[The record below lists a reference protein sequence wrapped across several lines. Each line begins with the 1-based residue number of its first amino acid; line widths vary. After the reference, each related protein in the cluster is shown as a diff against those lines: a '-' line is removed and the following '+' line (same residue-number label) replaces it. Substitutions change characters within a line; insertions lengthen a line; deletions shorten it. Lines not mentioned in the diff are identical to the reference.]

1 VAGSVSI
8 SALIVG
14 TALLGIFALAS
25 LSLNDSARTAADVLD
40 SGEKEPDIRLI
51 NASESSGTIHLNMT
65 NTGDEP
71 ISFDQTWFSI
81 DGDTPFRAS
90 DFHTQT
96 TILFSGETQHL
107 QLTGTGATSPS
118 RIFVASM
125 GGQSGVS
132 FS

>member
-1 VAGSVSI
+1 VGGSVSI

-25 LSLNDSARTAADVLD
+25 LSLNDSAITAAGVLEENSD
-40 SGEKEPDIRLI
+40 EPEIRLI
-51 NASESSGTIHLNMT
+51 NASEVSGVIHLNMT
-65 NTGDEP
+65 NAGDET

-81 DGDTPFRAS
+81 DGNLPIRAS
-90 DFHTQT
+90 DYHNQS
-96 TILFSGETQHL
+96 TILFPGETLHM
-107 QLTGTGATSPS
+107 QLSGTGFTSPA

>member
-1 VAGSVSI
+1 MGGSVSI

-25 LSLNDSARTAADVLD
+25 ISLNDSARTAAEVLD
-40 SGEKEPDIRLI
+40 ENLGEPEIRLL
-51 NASESSGTIHLNMT
+51 NASENGGTIHLNMT
-65 NTGDEP
+65 NIGDES
-71 ISFDQTWFSI
+71 ISFEKTWFSI
-81 DGDTPFRAS
+81 DGDSPFRMS

-96 TILFSGETQHL
+96 TVLFPGETQHI
-107 QLTGTGATSPS
+107 QLSGTGSTSPT

>member
-1 VAGSVSI
+1 MAGAVSI

-51 NASESSGTIHLNMT
+51 NASESSGTIHVNMT

-71 ISFDQTWFSI
+71 VSFDQTWFSI
-81 DGDTPFRAS
+81 DGNTPFRAS

>member
-1 VAGSVSI
+1 VGGSVSI

-25 LSLNDSARTAADVLD
+25 LSLSNSALSASEVLEG
-40 SGEKEPDIRLI
+40 STEEPEIRLL
-51 NASESSGTIHLNMT
+51 NASESNGTIHLNLT
-65 NTGDEP
+65 NAGDEI

-81 DGDTPFRAS
+81 DGTLPIRAS
-90 DFHTQT
+90 DYHNQSTV
-96 TILFSGETQHL
+96 LFPGETLHM
-107 QLTGTGATSPS
+107 QLTGTGFTTPT
-118 RIFVASM
+118 RLFVASM

>member
-1 VAGSVSI
+1 VGGSVSI

-25 LSLNDSARTAADVLD
+25 LSLNDSAITAAGVLEENSD
-40 SGEKEPDIRLI
+40 EPEIRLI
-51 NASESSGTIHLNMT
+51 NASEVSGVIHLNMT
-65 NTGDEP
+65 NAGDEP

-81 DGDTPFRAS
+81 DGTLPIRAS
-90 DFHTQT
+90 DYHNQT
-96 TILFSGETQHL
+96 TILFPGETLHM
-107 QLTGTGATSPS
+107 QLSGTGFTSPA

-125 GGQSGVS
+125 GGQSGIS

>member
-1 VAGSVSI
+1 MAGSVSI

-51 NASESSGTIHLNMT
+51 NASESSGTIHVNMT

-71 ISFDQTWFSI
+71 VSFDQTWFSI
-81 DGDTPFRAS
+81 DGDAPFRAS

>member
-1 VAGSVSI
+1 MGGSVSI

-25 LSLNDSARTAADVLD
+25 ISLNDSARTAAEVIDENP
-40 SGEKEPDIRLI
+40 SPPEIRLL
-51 NASESSGTIHLNMT
+51 NASEVGGTIHLNMT
-65 NTGDEP
+65 NVGSES
-71 ISFDQTWFSI
+71 ISFEQTWFSI
-81 DGDTPFRAS
+81 DGDSPIRAS

-96 TILFSGETQHL
+96 TVLFPGETQHI
-107 QLTGTGATSPS
+107 QLNGLGITSPS

>member
-1 VAGSVSI
+1 MGGSVSI

-25 LSLNDSARTAADVLD
+25 LSLNDSAITAAGVLEENSD
-40 SGEKEPDIRLI
+40 EPEIRLI
-51 NASESSGTIHLNMT
+51 NASEVSGVIHLNMT
-65 NTGDEP
+65 NEGDET

-81 DGDTPFRAS
+81 DGNLPIRAS
-90 DFHTQT
+90 DYHNQS
-96 TILFSGETQHL
+96 TILFPGETLHM
-107 QLTGTGATSPS
+107 QLNGTGFTSPA

>member
-1 VAGSVSI
+1 MGGSVSI

-25 LSLNDSARTAADVLD
+25 ISLNDSARSASEVAEESKD
-40 SGEKEPDIRLI
+40 EPEIRLI
-51 NASESSGTIHLNMT
+51 NASESSGTIHVNMT
-65 NTGDEP
+65 NAGDEI

-81 DGDTPFRAS
+81 DGGLLIRAS
-90 DFHTQT
+90 DYHSQSTV
-96 TILFSGETQHL
+96 LFPGETLHM
-107 QLTGTGATSPS
+107 QLNGTGFTSPT

>member
-1 VAGSVSI
+1 MSI

-25 LSLNDSARTAADVLD
+25 LSLNDSAITAAGVLEENSD
-40 SGEKEPDIRLI
+40 EPEIRLI
-51 NASESSGTIHLNMT
+51 NASEVSGVIHLNMT
-65 NTGDEP
+65 NAGDET

-81 DGDTPFRAS
+81 DGNLPIRAS
-90 DFHTQT
+90 DYHNQS
-96 TILFSGETQHL
+96 TILFPGETLHM
-107 QLTGTGATSPS
+107 QLSGTGFTSPA

>member
-1 VAGSVSI
+1 MGGSVSI

-25 LSLNDSARTAADVLD
+25 LSLNDSAITAAGVLEENSD
-40 SGEKEPDIRLI
+40 EPEIRLI
-51 NASESSGTIHLNMT
+51 NASEVSGVIHLNMT
-65 NTGDEP
+65 NAGDET

-81 DGDTPFRAS
+81 DGNLPIRAS
-90 DFHTQT
+90 DYHNQS
-96 TILFSGETQHL
+96 TILFPGETLHM
-107 QLTGTGATSPS
+107 QLSGTGFTSPA

>member
-1 VAGSVSI
+1 MAGSVSI

-40 SGEKEPDIRLI
+40 SGEEEPDIRLI
-51 NASESSGTIHLNMT
+51 NASESSGTIHLNIT

-71 ISFDQTWFSI
+71 VSFDQTWLSI

>member
-1 VAGSVSI
+1 MGGSVSI

-25 LSLNDSARTAADVLD
+25 LSLNNSAITATGVLEENYD
-40 SGEKEPDIRLI
+40 EPEIRLI
-51 NASESSGTIHLNMT
+51 NASEVSGVIHLNMT
-65 NTGDEP
+65 NAGDEP

-81 DGDTPFRAS
+81 DGTLPIRAS
-90 DFHTQT
+90 DYHNQT
-96 TILFSGETQHL
+96 TILFPGETLHM
-107 QLTGTGATSPS
+107 QLSGTGFTSPA

-125 GGQSGVS
+125 GGQSGIS

>member
-1 VAGSVSI
+1 MAGSVSI

-51 NASESSGTIHLNMT
+51 NASESSGTIHVNMT

-71 ISFDQTWFSI
+71 VSFDQTWFSI

-118 RIFVASM
+118 RIFVTSM

>member
-1 VAGSVSI
+1 MGGSVSI

-25 LSLNDSARTAADVLD
+25 LSLNNSALSASEVLEEASD
-40 SGEKEPDIRLI
+40 EPEVRLI
-51 NASESSGTIHLNMT
+51 NASESSGVIHLNMT
-65 NTGDEP
+65 NVGDET

-81 DGDTPFRAS
+81 DGESPIRAS
-90 DFHTQT
+90 NYHNQS
-96 TILFSGETQHL
+96 TILFPGETVHM
-107 QLTGTGATSPS
+107 QLSGTGFTSPS

>member
-1 VAGSVSI
+1 MGGSVSI

-25 LSLNDSARTAADVLD
+25 ISLNDSARTAAEVLD
-40 SGEKEPDIRLI
+40 ENPGEPEIRLL
-51 NASESSGTIHLNMT
+51 NASENGGTIHLNMT
-65 NTGDEP
+65 NIGGES
-71 ISFDQTWFSI
+71 ISFEKTWCSI
-81 DGDTPFRAS
+81 DGDSPFRMS

-96 TILFSGETQHL
+96 TVLFPGETQHI
-107 QLTGTGATSPS
+107 QLSGTGSTSPT

>member
-25 LSLNDSARTAADVLD
+25 LSLNDSAQTAAEVLD
-40 SGEKEPDIRLI
+40 GGSVEPDIRLV
-51 NASESSGTIHLNMT
+51 NASENSGTIHLNMT
-65 NTGDEP
+65 NTGDEAV
-71 ISFDQTWFSI
+71 SFDQTWFSV

-90 DFHTQT
+90 NFHTQA
-96 TILFSGETQHL
+96 TILFPGETQHI
-107 QLTGTGATSPS
+107 QLTGTGYSSPS

>member
-40 SGEKEPDIRLI
+40 SGETEPDIRLL
-51 NASESSGTIHLNMT
+51 NASESSGTVHLNMT

-71 ISFDQTWFSI
+71 VSFDQTWFSI

-96 TILFSGETQHL
+96 TILFPGETQHI

>member
-1 VAGSVSI
+1 MGGSVSI

-25 LSLNDSARTAADVLD
+25 LSLNDSAITAAGVLEENSD
-40 SGEKEPDIRLI
+40 EPEIRLI
-51 NASESSGTIHLNMT
+51 NASEVSGVIHLNMT
-65 NTGDEP
+65 NAGDEP

-81 DGDTPFRAS
+81 DGNLPIRAS
-90 DFHTQT
+90 DYHNQS
-96 TILFSGETQHL
+96 TILFPGETLHM
-107 QLTGTGATSPS
+107 QLSGTGFTSPA